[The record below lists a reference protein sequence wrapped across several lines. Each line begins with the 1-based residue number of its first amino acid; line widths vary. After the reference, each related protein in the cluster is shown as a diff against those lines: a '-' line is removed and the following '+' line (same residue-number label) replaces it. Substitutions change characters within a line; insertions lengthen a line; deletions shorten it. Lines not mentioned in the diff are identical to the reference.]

1 MRNSTSARA
10 LDFYR
15 VSMSVFIVVTVLCG
29 CTIRKTAVPESFA
42 MEEKRLSDMIDNTHD
57 SNELSDWYVARARL
71 RVRTSN
77 PHPDYGGALKDF
89 TASHSL
95 NPNREDGEDVR
106 DWIAVLS
113 KLADLGQSS
122 IRLKSQYEK
131 ARQQN
136 LSLKSHMERLE
147 KQEKELRKSIED
159 LQSLELQMEQRRQQ
173 LR

>member
-1 MRNSTSARA
+1 
-10 LDFYR
+10 
-15 VSMSVFIVVTVLCG
+15 
-29 CTIRKTAVPESFA
+29 
-42 MEEKRLSDMIDNTHD
+42 MEEKRLSDMIDNIHD
-57 SNELSDWYVARARL
+57 SSALSDWYVDRARL
-71 RVRTSN
+71 RVRTNN

-89 TASHSL
+89 TASLNL
-95 NPNREDGEDVR
+95 NPKRGDGGDIR

-113 KLADLGQSS
+113 KLANLEQSS

-131 ARQQN
+131 AQQQN
-136 LSLKSHMERLE
+136 LSLKSNIERLE

>member
-1 MRNSTSARA
+1 MTNSTSARA
-10 LDFYR
+10 LKFYWGL
-15 VSMSVFIVVTVLCG
+15 MSVFIVVTVLCG
-29 CTIRKTAVPESFA
+29 CAIRKTEAPESFA
-42 MEEKRLSDMIDNTHD
+42 MEEKRLPDMIDNAQD
-57 SNELSDWYVARARL
+57 SNALSDWYVSRARL
-71 RVRTSN
+71 RVRTNN

-89 TASHSL
+89 AASL
-95 NPNREDGEDVR
+95 NLNPKRGDGGDIR

-113 KLADLGQSS
+113 KLANLEQSS

-131 ARQQN
+131 AQQQN
-136 LSLKSHMERLE
+136 LSLKNNIERLE